1 MYILKIAILTPN
13 LLVYRDKNH
22 QNKELL
28 GIKIYRKPNISLKHT
43 DSHVQWLFLF
53 KFDKILFY
61 TFLCFGNVWESQ
73 EWKIKIKPAY
83 PVSFLS
89 YKIQSNT
96 NVII

>member
-43 DSHVQWLFLF
+43 DSQCTINYFFLNLT
-53 KFDKILFY
+53 KFYFI
-61 TFLCFGNVWESQ
+61 
-73 EWKIKIKPAY
+73 
-83 PVSFLS
+83 LS
-89 YKIQSNT
+89 YVLVMYEKVRNGR
-96 NVII
+96 

>member
-43 DSHVQWLFLF
+43 DSQCTM
-53 KFDKILFY
+53 I
-61 TFLCFGNVWESQ
+61 
-73 EWKIKIKPAY
+73 I
-83 PVSFLS
+83 SF
-89 YKIQSNT
+89 
-96 NVII
+96 